1 MLEEEVY
8 SQNSPIW
15 DPDFITSTSR
25 SSQLGIQTGK
35 YCNAKQDEDQ
45 NRFCVNFIQLMD
57 SFVPLINA

>member
-8 SQNSPIW
+8 SQHSPIW

-35 YCNAKQDEDQ
+35 YCNARQDEDQ
-45 NRFCVNFIQLMD
+45 NTSLLTLF
-57 SFVPLINA
+57 S